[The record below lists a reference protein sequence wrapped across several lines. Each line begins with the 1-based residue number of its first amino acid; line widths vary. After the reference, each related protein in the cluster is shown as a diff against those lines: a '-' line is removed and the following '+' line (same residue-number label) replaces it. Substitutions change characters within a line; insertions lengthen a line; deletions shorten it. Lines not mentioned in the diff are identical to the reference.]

1 MRAGSPLQTWR
12 SCSQNSAE
20 TTGSAWKSWLF
31 RQQGQPGVYYWKMG
45 ERDMSEFF
53 SSNSMIMLE
62 RAANFNWVKQ
72 RAVLDNIANAET
84 PNYKVK
90 YVTFEEALRSS
101 VRMANLAA
109 APRGAVRTALTGS
122 VPVVHT
128 AADESARM
136 DENGVDVSEQSM
148 ELVRN
153 AFQVQHVYRAISG
166 DMSRLLMAIRGQ

>member
-1 MRAGSPLQTWR
+1 
-12 SCSQNSAE
+12 
-20 TTGSAWKSWLF
+20 
-31 RQQGQPGVYYWKMG
+31 
-45 ERDMSEFF
+45 MSDFF

-72 RAVLDNIANAET
+72 RAILDNISNAET

-101 VRMANLAA
+101 VRQAA
-109 APRGAVRTALTGS
+109 QAASPRGSMRAALSGS

-128 AADESARM
+128 ASDESARL
-136 DENGVDVSEQSM
+136 DENGVNVSEQSL

-153 AFQVQHVYRAISG
+153 AYQVQHVYRAISG

>member
-1 MRAGSPLQTWR
+1 
-12 SCSQNSAE
+12 
-20 TTGSAWKSWLF
+20 
-31 RQQGQPGVYYWKMG
+31 
-45 ERDMSEFF
+45 MSDFF

-72 RAVLDNIANAET
+72 RAILDNISNAET

-101 VRMANLAA
+101 VRQAA
-109 APRGAVRTALTGS
+109 QAASPQGAMRAALSGS

-128 AADESARM
+128 ASDESARL
-136 DENGVDVSEQSM
+136 DENGVNVSEQSL

-153 AFQVQHVYRAISG
+153 AYQVQHVYRAISG

>member
-1 MRAGSPLQTWR
+1 
-12 SCSQNSAE
+12 
-20 TTGSAWKSWLF
+20 
-31 RQQGQPGVYYWKMG
+31 
-45 ERDMSEFF
+45 MSDFF

-72 RAVLDNIANAET
+72 RAILDNISNAET

-101 VRMANLAA
+101 VRQAA
-109 APRGAVRTALTGS
+109 QAASPQDAMRAALSGS

-128 AADESARM
+128 ASDESARL
-136 DENGVDVSEQSM
+136 DENGVNVSEQSL

-153 AFQVQHVYRAISG
+153 AYQVQHVYRAISG